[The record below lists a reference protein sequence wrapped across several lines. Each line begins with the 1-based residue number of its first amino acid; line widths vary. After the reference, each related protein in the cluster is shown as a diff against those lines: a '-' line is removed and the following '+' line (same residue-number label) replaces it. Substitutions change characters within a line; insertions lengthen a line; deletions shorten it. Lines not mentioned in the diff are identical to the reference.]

1 MMKKNVVPSPPSPVC
16 IFLQE
21 PQTYFDLLT
30 KVHNFEVELYEKVCL
45 YTHGRI
51 LKNVVIEERQKI
63 DYKHMNGNIGN
74 GKTVSS
80 SDLFLHIL

>member
-1 MMKKNVVPSPPSPVC
+1 MLTKPPVGEDSNIVNHRLQVCRYLMMIKNAESSPPSPVC
-16 IFLQE
+16 IILQE

-51 LKNVVIEERQKI
+51 LKNVVIEER
-63 DYKHMNGNIGN
+63 
-74 GKTVSS
+74 
-80 SDLFLHIL
+80 